1 MNAPAIAIDTQIVM
15 RTNARRMVFGAA
27 EMAGA
32 TVIVPETAAF
42 FAKVH
47 YHRVAAGY
55 AATRVRWEAAEQ
67 GTELSDEEAARLT
80 NERTERACAGFTRW
94 LDSEPTR
101 NDSLMRIAPR
111 TSEAG
116 TTAMELALAGA
127 VNDREDRRWV
137 VGEDPYVIAEA
148 LHAGAHWL
156 ASENFETLR
165 EGAMEAWLDEVQAQ
179 GRFTHVPRPFIL
191 RADTAVRTLMGRAA
205 EAQRDTHEDRADVL
219 ALAHA
224 LSEPK
229 RQSTPLA
236 RRVAIMGTFGED
248 IAAGGITRAGAI
260 IRRWHADSAARLG
273 TNPQRVRD
281 EIEELKRWIPTDR
294 VQRTRDVED
303 RRLALESKAGQAM
316 NASGNTGS
324 GHES

>member
-1 MNAPAIAIDTQIVM
+1 MNAPAIAIDTRIVM

-127 VNDREDRRWV
+127 VTDRKDQRWV

-165 EGAMEAWLDEVQAQ
+165 EGAMEA
-179 GRFTHVPRPFIL
+179 
-191 RADTAVRTLMGRAA
+191 
-205 EAQRDTHEDRADVL
+205 
-219 ALAHA
+219 
-224 LSEPK
+224 
-229 RQSTPLA
+229 
-236 RRVAIMGTFGED
+236 
-248 IAAGGITRAGAI
+248 
-260 IRRWHADSAARLG
+260 
-273 TNPQRVRD
+273 
-281 EIEELKRWIPTDR
+281 
-294 VQRTRDVED
+294 
-303 RRLALESKAGQAM
+303 
-316 NASGNTGS
+316 
-324 GHES
+324 

>member
-1 MNAPAIAIDTQIVM
+1 MNGPAIAIDTQIVM

-27 EMAGA
+27 EIAGA
-32 TVIVPETAAF
+32 TIIVPETAVF

-67 GTELSDEEAARLT
+67 GTELSDEEAARRT
-80 NERTERACAGFTRW
+80 SARTERACAGCTKW
-94 LDSEPTR
+94 LDTEPTR
-101 NDSLMRIAPR
+101 NDSLVRVAQR

-127 VNDREDRRWV
+127 VNDPKDHRWV

-148 LHAGAHWL
+148 LHAGAHWI

-179 GRFTHVPRPFIL
+179 GRFTHVPRPFIV
-191 RADTAVRTLMGRAA
+191 RADTAIRTLMGRAA
-205 EAQRDTHEDRADVL
+205 GAQRDPHEDRADVL

-236 RRVAIMGTFGED
+236 RRVAIVGMFGED

-260 IRRWHADSAARLG
+260 IRKWHADSAARLG

-281 EIEELKRWIPTDR
+281 EIEELRQWIPTDR
-294 VQRTRDVED
+294 VQRTRDGED
-303 RRLALESKAGQAM
+303 RRLTLEAKGEEAT
-316 NASGNTGS
+316 NRRENTGS
-324 GHES
+324 GHEP